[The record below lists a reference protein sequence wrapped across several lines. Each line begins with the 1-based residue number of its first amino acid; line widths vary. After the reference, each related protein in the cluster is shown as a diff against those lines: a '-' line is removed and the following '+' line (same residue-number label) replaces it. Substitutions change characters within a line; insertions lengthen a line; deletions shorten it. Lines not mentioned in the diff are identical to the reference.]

1 MYNMVRYYGRA
12 KQRVGSVNTVQLGLK
27 MAGCPSNVGRQGFRA
42 RSVQRR
48 VQCNLKVCGW
58 RPIHGVPNTLA
69 LTQAQRLDRGLPQG
83 VAPGLF
89 NARLQPPPG
98 PGAAG
103 NGRKRWT
110 GPHPCTYAAP
120 KSQARAGGVG
130 NIWTP
135 RDQQTTAKTY
145 YLVAN

>member
-69 LTQAQRLDRGLPQG
+69 LTKAQRLDQNLQQG

-89 NARLQPPPG
+89 NMRLAPTPG
-98 PGAAG
+98 THGAE
-103 NGRKRWT
+103 RWT

>member
-1 MYNMVRYYGRA
+1 MVRYYGRA
-12 KQRVGSVNTVQLGLK
+12 RQRVGSVNTVQLGLK

-69 LTQAQRLDRGLPQG
+69 LTKAQRLDQELPQG

-89 NARLQPPPG
+89 NMRLQPGG
-98 PGAAG
+98 PS

-110 GPHPCTYAAP
+110 GPHPCAYAAP

>member
-12 KQRVGSVNTVQLGLK
+12 RQRVGSVNTVQLGLK

-69 LTQAQRLDRGLPQG
+69 LTKAQRLDPGLPQG

-89 NARLQPPPG
+89 NMRLAPTPG
-98 PGAAG
+98 THGRREMDRTSPVHLCCTEIAG
-103 NGRKRWT
+103 QSWRRWE
-110 GPHPCTYAAP
+110 YM
-120 KSQARAGGVG
+120 
-130 NIWTP
+130 
-135 RDQQTTAKTY
+135 DTT
-145 YLVAN
+145 